1 MDHYNQKP
9 KVKEQN
15 NQDMGGKSNGMEST
29 TSQTVCG
36 IERSLIIIESPI

>member
-15 NQDMGGKSNGMEST
+15 NQDMGGKSMEW
-29 TSQTVCG
+29 SQQPHKLFV
-36 IERSLIIIESPI
+36 E